1 MKRTSLFT
9 LILTAIVGLA
19 FLSADGLA
27 QEKEK
32 MTKSKE
38 TAKTV
43 KTAPEVKTGELLDL
57 NTATADQLKAL
68 PGIGEAYA
76 KAIIKNRPYKMKND
90 LVSKNIVPEAN
101 YKKFADK
108 VIAKQGK

>member
-19 FLSADGLA
+19 VLSADGFA
-27 QEKEK
+27 QGK

-38 TAKTV
+38 ATKTV
-43 KTAPEVKTGELLDL
+43 KAVPDVKPADLLDL
-57 NTATADQLKAL
+57 NTATLDQLKAL
-68 PGIGEAYA
+68 PGVGDTYA
-76 KAIIKNRPYKMKND
+76 KAIIKNRPYKMKTD
-90 LVSKNIVPEAN
+90 LVSRNIVPESN

-108 VIAKQGK
+108 VIAKQAK

>member
-9 LILTAIVGLA
+9 LALAAVVGLA
-19 FLSADGLA
+19 FLSAEGFA
-27 QEKEK
+27 QGKT
-32 MTKSKE
+32 TKSKE
-38 TAKTV
+38 AEKTV
-43 KTAPEVKTGELLDL
+43 KAAPEAKASDLLDL

-68 PGIGEAYA
+68 PGVGDAYA
-76 KAIIKNRPYKMKND
+76 KAIVKNRPYKMKTD
-90 LVSKNIVPEAN
+90 LLSKNVIPEAN